1 MFLKNNPPSGA
12 QPAPSSNRK
21 ESLPSLVTKD
31 FHVLGNIITEGNI
44 DFDGSLDGNVRANTI
59 TIRNNASIKGE
70 IVANTVLV
78 YGKVRGLIRAKNI
91 QLFASC
97 NVEGIL
103 MHETISIEDGAF
115 VDGKFKRTDKINTDE
130 DTSGFVFEG
139 TSEEG
144 GENAPKILENLRL
157 IR

>member
-1 MFLKNNPPSGA
+1 MFLRNNTPGTPSA
-12 QPAPSSNRK
+12 SSGRK
-21 ESLPSLVTKD
+21 DSIPSLVTKD
-31 FHVLGNIITEGNI
+31 FNVLGNIISDGNI
-44 DFDGSLDGNVRANTI
+44 DFDGTLDGNVRAHTI
-59 TIRNNASIKGE
+59 TIRSNGFIKGE
-70 IVANTVLV
+70 IIAHTVLV

-115 VDGKFKRTDKINTDE
+115 VDGKFKRTDKVHTDDE
-130 DTSGFVFEG
+130 ASNYAFD
-139 TSEEG
+139 EG
-144 GENAPKILENLRL
+144 GEAEDSENAPKMLENLRL